1 MFCKKCGN
9 KIEDGS
15 KFRIHCGNNVLS
27 TDNTA
32 APTTTPT
39 PERAVISGYEG
50 LGGWLAI
57 VGLGLFVRL
66 FYLLKLVYTD
76 ASYFNDGT
84 VDSVSSL
91 VQGYS
96 GALGFELLMGIGLS
110 VAVIYLMYLYFKK
123 KKNFPKYFI
132 YYLIADVV
140 FGLLGYFIVS
150 SLAVY
155 SDEARKVIADI
166 LSEQASTLFTAA
178 ISAVIWILYMKK
190 SKRVK
195 NTFVND

>member
-9 KIEDGS
+9 KIEAGS
-15 KFRIHCGNNVLS
+15 KFCIHCGNNLLEVS
-27 TDNTA
+27 DTVA
-32 APTTTPT
+32 TTPMPT
-39 PERAVISGYEG
+39 PERTIISGYEG
-50 LGGWLAI
+50 LSGWLAI

-66 FYLLKLVYTD
+66 FYSLKLVYTD
-76 ASYFNDGT
+76 ASYFTDGT

-91 VQGYS
+91 VQGYR
-96 GALGFELLMGIGLS
+96 GALGFELLMGVVLS
-110 VAVIYLMYLYFKK
+110 LAVVYLMFLYFKK
-123 KKNFPKYFI
+123 KKNFPRYFI

-140 FGLLGYFIVS
+140 FGILGYFIMS

-155 SDEARKVIADI
+155 SDEARKVITDI
-166 LSEQASTLFTAA
+166 LSEQESTIFSAIVFAA
-178 ISAVIWILYMKK
+178 IWILYMKK